1 MKIETMFK
9 FILKLF
15 KKKQPIDIKFGWIK
29 DKEDPRDFKFKIT
42 QPHELPTS
50 VDLRTI
56 VGIQ

>member
-1 MKIETMFK
+1 MFK